1 MDYTMNNQSLADL
14 VKRDKKLGRVAGGK
28 PKPGP
33 GGKMGKKPNKMQQQ
47 RNQVAA
53 YKNKNQNGQKAR
65 MPERIKGRGTGIF
78 KSKQQHKPLVVS
90 KNNSGQRRF
99 VKSTAQGGKGRVMNT
114 SVQNKRGQAQ
124 RGISRGKQAN
134 DPK

>member
-78 KSKQQHKPLVVS
+78 KSKQSNKPALLGG
-90 KNNSGQRRF
+90 KNLGQRRF
-99 VKSTAQGGKGRVMNT
+99 VKSSAQGGKGRVMT
-114 SVQNKRGQAQ
+114 SSVQNKRGQGP
-124 RGISRGKQAN
+124 RGLSRGK
-134 DPK
+134 